1 MEFVTELMHVPRL
14 LSAGAVMAV
23 LTRPVLWPEAL
34 AAGRR
39 MAPPGWWRSAPRSPL
54 PPANYL
60 RFRQQTNN
68 GGDGTGPLQGHDL
81 VAFLKWCRSNR
92 SSLG

>member
-1 MEFVTELMHVPRL
+1 MTVPRW
-14 LSAGAVMAV
+14 LSAGAVRAV
-23 LTRPVLWPEAL
+23 LTRPSLWLEAL

-39 MAPPGWWRSAPRSPL
+39 LAPRRWWRSAPWSPL

-60 RFRQQTNN
+60 RFRQQTNS

-81 VAFLKWCRSNR
+81 VAFLKWCKSNR